1 MGYFKRPIRRRAAR
15 ASADAFRDA
24 SREVAAD
31 ARRWRRRDPAF
42 VRFVLETPDRGR
54 VGLFQTSDL
63 IEDDE
68 ALPLAARSALAAAYR
83 WFNANIPMPPRQ
95 RPDAVYWFLESAR
108 EPIARL
114 RTIVEC
120 HRLAGRPIVM
130 LATRTPGRIV
140 YRDAVQVAAVPYPD
154 RRRTSSH
161 W

>member
-1 MGYFKRPIRRRAAR
+1 MGYFKRPVRRRTAR
-15 ASADAFRDA
+15 DAASAFRER
-24 SREVAAD
+24 SRDVVAD

-42 VRFVLETPDRGR
+42 VRFVIETPDRGA

-63 IEDDE
+63 IEDDD
-68 ALPLAARSALAAAYR
+68 ALPPAARSALANAYR
-83 WFNANIPMPPRQ
+83 WYNENLPMPPRQ
-95 RPDAVYWFLESAR
+95 RPEAVFWFRGDAR

-130 LATRTPGRIV
+130 LATRAPGRIV
-140 YRDAVQVAAVPYPD
+140 YRDAVQVAAVPYGD
-154 RRRTSSH
+154 QRRTASV

>member
-15 ASADAFRDA
+15 A
-24 SREVAAD
+24 AAD
-31 ARRWRRRDPAF
+31 ALREGTRDVAPTDRRWRRRGPAF
-42 VRFVLETPDRGR
+42 VRFVIDAPGRGH

-63 IEDDE
+63 IEEDE
-68 ALPLAARSALAAAYR
+68 ALPPAARRALADAYR
-83 WFNANIPMPPRQ
+83 WFNDHFPMPPRQ
-95 RPDAVYWFLESAR
+95 PPEAVFWFRESAR

-130 LATRTPGRIV
+130 LATHAPGRIV
-140 YRDAVQVAAVPYPD
+140 YQDDVQVAAVPYGD
-154 RRRTSSH
+154 QRRTTSV